1 MSTGNADRARE
12 ISGAIFAADFIDH
25 DGIEQA
31 THGRESWQR
40 AVIDTVFAAFSD
52 IDVTVEKL
60 LAEGDLV
67 AVRYVFT
74 ATHTGSF
81 RVSHPHSGASGT
93 ARTRSTGYRAAGS
106 PKAGAKATGSA
117 PCASWG
123 YHRRGDTAIG
133 PAPGGDGRAGSGA
146 VVGRPGPGPALVRPL
161 PRPLETQVR

>member
-1 MSTGNADRARE
+1 MTAQGKDLVRQWFTEGMNTGSADRARE

-31 THGRESWQR
+31 TYGRETWQH

-60 LAEGDLV
+60 LAEDDLV

-81 RVSHPHSGASGT
+81 RGLPPTHRRIRHSENEI
-93 ARTRSTGYRAAGS
+93 YRISDGRIAE
-106 PKAGAKATGSA
+106 
-117 PCASWG
+117 SWG
-123 YHRRGDTAIG
+123 EGDWLGTM
-133 PAPGGDGRAGSGA
+133 RQLGA
-146 VVGRPGPGPALVRPL
+146 PL
-161 PRPLETQVR
+161 PG